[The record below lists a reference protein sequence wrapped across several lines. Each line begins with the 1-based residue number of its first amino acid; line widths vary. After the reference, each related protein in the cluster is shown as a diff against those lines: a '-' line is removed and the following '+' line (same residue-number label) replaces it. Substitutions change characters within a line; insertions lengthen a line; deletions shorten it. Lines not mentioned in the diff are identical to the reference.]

1 MDKKEYSFEESLEKL
16 ESIVSSLE
24 KGDVP
29 LDESIKL
36 FEEGTALIANCNKLL
51 ENAEQKVKLL
61 QIDENGDPNEVP
73 FDEGE

>member
-1 MDKKEYSFEESLEKL
+1 MDKKEISFEESLDKL

-36 FEEGTALIANCNKLL
+36 FEEGTALISNCNKLL
-51 ENAEQKVKLL
+51 ENAEQKVKMLH
-61 QIDENGDPNEVP
+61 IDENGVPDEVSFNEV
-73 FDEGE
+73 E

>member
-1 MDKKEYSFEESLEKL
+1 MDKKEISFEESLDKL

-36 FEEGTALIANCNKLL
+36 FAEGTALISNCNKLL
-51 ENAEQKVKLL
+51 ENAEQKVKML